1 MSDPTIR
8 CLYCKKESELFDYK
22 LDEAATLTCPNCGTK
37 MSLTATLKEPI
48 SQDQSPMPISAEMP
62 QPPAAPP
69 STAAPASPPAEMPSP
84 PLESVTSED
93 VARMLSE
100 GYTADQ
106 VAKIILGEGEDKDRE
121 VWKGSLAAFNTKLQS
136 LAQDLMLDGDL
147 GDVVTKLESSDAL
160 ILHKDYVELD
170 IDKAR
175 QALVKE
181 LLIQRGHTGGI
192 DAVDLH
198 GELDWGND
206 QDDFTAELPVN
217 SSKTS
222 VKKALET
229 YFV

>member
-1 MSDPTIR
+1 MSDPIIR
-8 CLYCKKESELFDYK
+8 CLWCKADSGLFEYQ

-37 MSLTATLKEPI
+37 MALTAALKEPI

-62 QPPAAPP
+62 QPPATPP
-69 STAAPASPPAEMPSP
+69 STAAPASPPTEMPSP
-84 PLESVTSED
+84 PLESVSSEE
-93 VARMLSE
+93 VAKMISE

-106 VAKIILGEGEDKDRE
+106 IAKIILGEGESKDRE

-136 LAQDLMLDGDL
+136 MAQDLMLDGDL
-147 GDVVTKLESSDAL
+147 GDVVTKLESSEAL
-160 ILHKDYVELD
+160 ILHKDFVELD

-192 DAVDLH
+192 DAVDLQ

-206 QDDFTAELPVN
+206 RDDFTTELPID